1 VVGVCQYRPGTIA
14 ERVRVVDMSPRSN
27 WGLTFGVGVSM
38 EYNRDFIKLVQRELS
53 EQTGIKLSIDGIVGK
68 RTQTVLLYIDQ
79 IPSEWPIRRK
89 IIGYFQYLCAT
100 EAINAGPIDGYI
112 GPQTDAAYNQYVD
125 DKSGEWVP
133 WRTDEEEDANDMI
146 KYYGKRGTNQTKVH
160 VPYTL
165 KLAWNKTQ
173 KINKFTC
180 HEKVA
185 DSILRVLN
193 RVLDYYD
200 TRISSLGL
208 DLFGGCLNVRKKRGG
223 TTWSTHSWGVA
234 IDWDPARN
242 QLKWNHTKAN
252 FANPE
257 YDKWFQ
263 LWEDE
268 GWASMGRIRDYDWMH
283 ISAVQIRK
291 K

>member
-1 VVGVCQYRPGTIA
+1 
-14 ERVRVVDMSPRSN
+14 
-27 WGLTFGVGVSM
+27 M
-38 EYNRDFIKLVQRELS
+38 EYNRDLIKLVQRELS
-53 EQTGIKLSIDGIVGK
+53 EQTGITLSIDGIVGK
-68 RTQTVLLYIDQ
+68 RTQTALLYIDQ

-112 GPQTDAAYNQYVD
+112 GPQTDAAYDQYVD
-125 DKSGEWVP
+125 DKSGGWVP
-133 WRTDEEEDANDMI
+133 WRTDEEEDANEWVGGLTNSKNNWPIQTQYDMI
-146 KYYGKRGTNQTKVH
+146 KYYGERGTNQTKVYA
-160 VPYTL
+160 PYTL

-173 KINKFTC
+173 KINRFTC

-185 DSILRVLN
+185 DSILRILN
-193 RVLDYYD
+193 RALDYYD

-208 DLFGGCLNVRKKRGG
+208 DLFGGCLNVRKMRGG
-223 TTWSTHSWGVA
+223 TAWSTHSWGIA

-242 QLKWNHTKAN
+242 QLKWNHTRAN
-252 FANPE
+252 FANSE

-268 GWASMGRIRDYDWMH
+268 GWTSMGRIRDYDWMH
-283 ISAVQIRK
+283 IAAVQIRK
-291 K
+291 KG